1 MRADVN
7 NEARQFSAGDTILLV
22 YASQTGRAEKLA
34 RDIWEIN
41 DRRCDLRAMPELSP
55 KDLER
60 YGRHI
65 YIVSTFGDGEP
76 PQDSREFFDAFIH
89 EAADLHEVEFS
100 VLALGNRSY
109 QTFCGFGN
117 SLFRE
122 LIDAGAA
129 ACIPLVEVHN
139 QDPAVIAHWRAKLNE
154 TFNLAAETERD
165 WVTATVMDLVP
176 RDNGEIELALYVQSL
191 EHEEAKSLAVG
202 RQESR
207 DPLVTDIVSDP
218 LSPFTSILIPD
229 IEQQTRHRGLIRQL
243 QKASPGDKWLVKV
256 L

>member
-1 MRADVN
+1 M
-7 NEARQFSAGDTILLV
+7 
-22 YASQTGRAEKLA
+22 
-34 RDIWEIN
+34 
-41 DRRCDLRAMPELSP
+41 
-55 KDLER
+55 
-60 YGRHI
+60 
-65 YIVSTFGDGEP
+65 
-76 PQDSREFFDAFIH
+76 
-89 EAADLHEVEFS
+89 
-100 VLALGNRSY
+100 LALGNRSY

-176 RDNGEIELALYVQSL
+176 RDNGEIELARYVQSL
-191 EHEEAKSLAVG
+191 EHDEAKSLAVG

-218 LSPFTSILIPD
+218 LIRLPASLSPTLNSKLA
-229 IEQQTRHRGLIRQL
+229 T
-243 QKASPGDKWLVKV
+243 AV
-256 L
+256 